1 MKIRKSAIKALKRM
15 PVKTRNAFMTAFQDI
30 EDGKTDGL
38 DIKSLSGRDGYS
50 RLRIGSYRAIYTVN
64 MEIIVI
70 RVGPRG
76 DVYK

>member
-1 MKIRKSAIKALKRM
+1 MKIRKSAIKALKKM
-15 PVKTRNAFMTAFQDI
+15 PVKTRDAFMTAFEDI
-30 EDGKTDGL
+30 ENGHTDGL
-38 DIKSLSGRDGYS
+38 DIKTLSGRDSYS

-70 RVGPRG
+70 RVGSRG

>member
-1 MKIRKSAIKALKRM
+1 MIIRKSAIKALKKI
-15 PVKTRNAFMTAFQDI
+15 PVKTRESFMTAFEDI
-30 EDGKTDGL
+30 ENGDTDGL

-50 RLRIGSYRAIYTVN
+50 RLRIGSYKAIYTIN

>member
-1 MKIRKSAIKALKRM
+1 MIIRKSAIKALEKM
-15 PVKTRNAFMTAFQDI
+15 PVKTRERFMTAFQNI
-30 EDGKTDGL
+30 EDGNADGL

-50 RLRIGSYRAIYTVN
+50 RLRIGSYRAIYTIN

>member
-1 MKIRKSAIKALKRM
+1 M

>member
-1 MKIRKSAIKALKRM
+1 M
-15 PVKTRNAFMTAFQDI
+15 PVKTRDAFMTAFQAI
-30 EDGKTDGL
+30 ETGNTDGL
-38 DIKSLSGRDGYS
+38 DIKSLSGRAGYS

>member
-1 MKIRKSAIKALKRM
+1 MKIRKSAIKALKKM
-15 PVKTRNAFMTAFQDI
+15 PVKTRNSFMAAFENI
-30 EDGKTDGL
+30 ENGNTDGL

-50 RLRIGSYRAIYTVN
+50 RLRIGSYRAIYTVD